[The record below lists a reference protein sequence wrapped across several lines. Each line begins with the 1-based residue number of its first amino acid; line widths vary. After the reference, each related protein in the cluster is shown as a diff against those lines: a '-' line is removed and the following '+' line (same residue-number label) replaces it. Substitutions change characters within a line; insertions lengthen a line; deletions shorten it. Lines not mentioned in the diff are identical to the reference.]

1 MNPRYRAML
10 EFGLACVALICSGLS
25 WWHSQHTV
33 TVAPIANGE
42 PSTTSLTYDPQL
54 LLLTLVLLTSA
65 GVLAVVGVARLR
77 RARSLPTA
85 AS

>member
-1 MNPRYRAML
+1 MNARYRAAL
-10 EFGLACVALICSGLS
+10 ELGVAFVALICSGLS
-25 WWHSQHTV
+25 WWHSHHTV

-42 PSTTSLTYDPQL
+42 PATTSLTYDPQL

-65 GVLAVVGVARLR
+65 GVLAVIAAARLR
-77 RARSLPTA
+77 RARATA